1 MAKTAPIALTDSG
14 LWRQH
19 ALIDGAWIGAADGR
33 TIAVD
38 DPATG
43 AVIGTVPDC
52 GTAETEAAL
61 AAAERA
67 LPDWR
72 ARPAPERCA
81 ILQRWHDLMMAATR
95 DLARILTAEQ
105 GKPLAEAE
113 AEVAYAAS
121 FVQWFAQEGQRSRG
135 HEVPAPTVDRRI
147 LVRREPVGVCAAIT
161 PWNFPA
167 AMITRKLAPALAA
180 GCTMVL
186 KPAQQTPFTALAL
199 GELALRA
206 GVPAGV
212 LGIVTGEA
220 KVIGAVLT
228 GSPAVRLLSFTGSTP
243 VGSRLM
249 EQCAPTIKKLAL
261 ELGGNGPLIVF
272 DDADLDNA
280 VEAAMAAKFRNA
292 GQSCVAVNRILVQ
305 AGIHDAFVERL
316 ATKVR
321 ALKVGPGTQDGVDIG
336 PLIDDAA
343 RAKVAEHVA
352 DALAR
357 GATLAA
363 QAPASG
369 RFTAPMLLTGMTQ
382 EMRAAQEEIFG
393 PVAAIYR
400 FDTEADGIALAN
412 ATPYGLAA
420 YCCTS
425 DMHRA
430 WRVGEA
436 LEAGM
441 VGLNTGA
448 ISLAMAP
455 FGGVKQSGL
464 GREGGAEGLE
474 EYLETKAVHWAGLQ
488 PGP

>member
-1 MAKTAPIALTDSG
+1 MQDRLTDRG
-14 LWRQH
+14 LWRTR
-19 ALIDGAWIGAADGR
+19 ALVGGEWIGADGGT
-33 TIAVD
+33 TIAVE

-43 AVIGTVPDC
+43 DTIGEVPDC
-52 GTAETEAAL
+52 GAAETERAI
-61 AAAERA
+61 AAAEQA
-67 LPDWR
+67 LPAWR

-81 ILQRWHDLMMAATR
+81 ILRRWNDLILAATE

-105 GKPLAEAE
+105 GKPLAEAQ
-113 AEVAYAAS
+113 AEIEYAAS
-121 FVQWFAQEGQRSRG
+121 FVAWFADEGQRSHG
-135 HEVPAPTVDRRI
+135 QEVPAPTADRRI
-147 LVRREPVGVCAAIT
+147 MVRKEPVGVCAAIT

-180 GCTMVL
+180 GCTIVL

-199 GELALRA
+199 GELAIRA

-212 LGIVTGEA
+212 LGIVTGDA
-220 KVIGAVLT
+220 AAVGGAMT
-228 GSPAVRLLSFTGSTP
+228 ASPVVRLLSFTGSTG
-243 VGSRLM
+243 VGAKLM
-249 EQCAPTIKKLAL
+249 EQSAPTIKKLAL
-261 ELGGNGPLIVF
+261 ELGGNAPLLVF

-280 VEAAMAAKFRNA
+280 VEAAVAAKFRNA

-305 AGIHDAFVERL
+305 AGIHDAFVDRL
-316 ATKVR
+316 AARVR
-321 ALKVGPGTQDGVDIG
+321 ALRVGPGVEDGVEIG
-336 PLIDDAA
+336 PLIDDKA
-343 RAKVAEHVA
+343 RAKVADMVA
-352 DALAR
+352 DAQDK
-357 GATLAA
+357 GATLVA
-363 QAPASG
+363 QAPAAG
-369 RFTAPMLLTGMTQ
+369 RFTAPMLLTGMTP

-400 FDTEADGIALAN
+400 FETEADGLALAN

-420 YCCTS
+420 YYCTT
-425 DMHRA
+425 DLHRA

-455 FGGVKQSGL
+455 FGGIKQSGL

-474 EYLETKAVHWAGLQ
+474 EYLETKALHWTGL
-488 PGP
+488 G